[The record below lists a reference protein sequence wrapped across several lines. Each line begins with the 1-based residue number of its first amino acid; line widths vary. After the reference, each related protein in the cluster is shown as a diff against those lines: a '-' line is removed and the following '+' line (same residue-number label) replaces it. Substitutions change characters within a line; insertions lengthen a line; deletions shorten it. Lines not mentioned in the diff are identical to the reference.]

1 MTMTATTVQT
11 QTLSDEQIV
20 RYYQEGFLL
29 ARGFFSAQEVA
40 EVRETFMKQGS
51 DGPVPGLS
59 DFAPG
64 RYSGSDPLA
73 RYPRMMDP
81 HKHLDKISG
90 PISMRYLLDG
100 RVERVLRDLLGEE
113 PIAAQ
118 SMYYFKAPGSRGQ
131 ALHQDNFYLR
141 VHPGTCIAAWTA
153 IDDADEEN
161 GTLFVS
167 PGTNKLDVA
176 CPQEGDMQVSFT
188 QHYVPVP
195 AGYTQKPLNLK
206 SGDVL
211 FFNGN
216 LIHGSYP
223 NTSSDRFRQAF
234 ICHYVPASCTEMH
247 HAYQPLYD
255 FNQRVVER
263 AGAIGGGPCG
273 GDVAE
278 VETRH

>member
-1 MTMTATTVQT
+1 MNASAIPT
-11 QTLSDEQIV
+11 QTLSDEQLSA
-20 RYYQEGFLL
+20 YYQEGIFL
-29 ARGFFSAQEVA
+29 ARGLFSAQEVA
-40 EVRETFMKQGS
+40 EVRETFMKQAS
-51 DGPVPGLS
+51 DGPVLGLS

-90 PISMRYLLDG
+90 PISMRYLLDQ

-118 SMYYFKAPGSRGQ
+118 SMYYFKPPGSRGQ
-131 ALHQDNFYLR
+131 ALHQDNYYLR

-153 IDDADEEN
+153 IDNADEEN
-161 GTLFVS
+161 GTLFFS

-176 CPQEGDMQVSFT
+176 CPQTSDMSVSFT

-195 AGYTQKPLNLK
+195 AGYTQNPVNLK
-206 SGDVL
+206 GGDVL

-223 NTSSDRFRQAF
+223 NASSDRFRQAF
-234 ICHYVPASCTEMH
+234 ICHYVPASCTELH
-247 HAYQPLYD
+247 QAYQPLYD
-255 FNQRVVER
+255 FSQRIVER

-273 GDVAE
+273 GA
-278 VETRH
+278 VEGAIARH